1 MFIIRI
7 VDHNTPL
14 STTSRCK
21 CGILI
26 LMSGRRNCYDNA
38 MIETAFK
45 TLKSKRV
52 WLVNWQSH
60 QQAEKAVARY
70 IDGFSNPV
78 RRHSLL
84 GFQSPTAFERMAP
97 DMS

>member
-70 IDGFSNPV
+70 IDWFCNPV
-78 RRHSLL
+78 RRHSSL

>member
-7 VDHNTPL
+7 VDHNSPL

-21 CGILI
+21 RGILI
-26 LMSGRRNCYDNA
+26 SMSGRRNCYDNA

-45 TLKSKRV
+45 TLKAKRV
-52 WLVNWQSH
+52 WLVDWQSH

-70 IDGFSNPV
+70 IDGFCNPV
-78 RRHSLL
+78 RRHSSL
-84 GFQSPTAFERMAP
+84 GFQSATAFNRKAP
-97 DMS
+97 GVS

>member
-7 VDHNTPL
+7 VDHNTSL

-70 IDGFSNPV
+70 IDGFCNPV
-78 RRHSLL
+78 RRHSSL
-84 GFQSPTAFERMAP
+84 GFQSLTAFNRKVP
-97 DMS
+97 DVS

>member
-21 CGILI
+21 RGILI
-26 LMSGRRNCYDNA
+26 SMSERRNCYDNA
-38 MIETAFK
+38 MIETFFK
-45 TLKSKRV
+45 TLKSERV
-52 WLVNWQSH
+52 WLVDWQSH
-60 QQAEKAVARY
+60 QQTESAVARY